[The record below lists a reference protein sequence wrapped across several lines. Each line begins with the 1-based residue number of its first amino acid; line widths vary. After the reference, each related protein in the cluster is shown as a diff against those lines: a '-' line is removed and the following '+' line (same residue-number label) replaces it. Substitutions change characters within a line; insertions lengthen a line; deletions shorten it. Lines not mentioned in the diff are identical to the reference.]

1 MWFCLQW
8 ILELEWRCVIFEVMR
23 PRTLLIHL
31 NEIECLLCRTVSGI
45 RSVLVRIMLP
55 QMCFSGKKK
64 CRVWIETTGLKW
76 TVRPKSTLVDWA
88 GSLQNTCAC
97 TWSLVHGLLWIM
109 KCIPNSIHLPFLRML
124 SHVCKSGPPIGI
136 LFYFLTAAK
145 KKTGNHGNLLTKDI
159 GLWICRHTIPCTCQ
173 LLHILGLILMFLNV
187 RDSCRLSIF

>member
-55 QMCFSGKKK
+55 QMCFSGGEK

-76 TVRPKSTLVDWA
+76 TCRPKSTLVDWA
-88 GSLQNTCAC
+88 GMLQNTCVC
-97 TWSLVHGLLWIM
+97 TWSLVHGLLWRM

-124 SHVCKSGPPIGI
+124 SHVCKSGPTIGI
-136 LFYFLTAAK
+136 FYFIFSQLQKRKLVTMVTYLQKILAFEFA
-145 KKTGNHGNLLTKDI
+145 DI
-159 GLWICRHTIPCTCQ
+159 LPMPVIAYFGFNFNVFK
-173 LLHILGLILMFLNV
+173 GV